1 MYLHLRFQDEA
12 AAGVLYKR
20 AGFTV
25 ARKDWGIVRL
35 LGRDPKYLLRKP
47 LQAPEQSALQE
58 VSPGSSSSSSSSSK
72 GLVPVGLKGLPKFL
86 QAMAA
91 RA

>member
-20 AGFTV
+20 SGFTV
-25 ARKDWGIVRL
+25 ARKDWGIVRF
-35 LGRDPKYLLRKP
+35 LGRDPKYLLKKP
-47 LQAPEQSALQE
+47 LQAPEEAGLQE
-58 VSPGSSSSSSSSSK
+58 VTPAGSSSSK